1 VDTYRTCVKSA
12 KFEEQS
18 SEIQPDGRLF
28 DDALEFVEPAI
39 ARRPEIFRKVSGD
52 LRVTRTLPT
61 DHCPS
66 LRIYFKAND
75 TTCEL
80 LWVEP
85 ADGEVPDSIWLS

>member
-1 VDTYRTCVKSA
+1 VALYRTCVKSE

-18 SEIQPDGRLF
+18 REIQPDGRLF
-28 DDALEFVEPAI
+28 DEALDFVEPAL
-39 ARRPEIFRKVSGD
+39 ARRPEIFRRVVGD
-52 LRVTRTLPT
+52 LRVTRTLAT

-66 LRIYFKAND
+66 LRIYFKATD

-85 ADGEVPDSIWLS
+85 ADNEIPDSIWVS